1 MKKQSGFTLI
11 ELLLVLAIIGI
22 IAAIAIP
29 ALLGQRDNARNK
41 ATESN
46 ASNVAGAIQ
55 NALGISEDVVD
66 GSRLP
71 TDLNGANTAAA
82 VLAVVSGR
90 SEYLL
95 MKNPFNRS
103 AAAYAFGGAA
113 GTMGEVGI
121 EASTLNGVKVAKI
134 TFGLKNASGG
144 TTVKTLPKLPETSLP

>member
-1 MKKQSGFTLI
+1 MKRNGFTLI

-46 ASNVAGAIQ
+46 AANIAAALQLAIS
-55 NALGISEDVVD
+55 ICEDVPD

-71 TDLNGANTAAA
+71 TDLNGSNTAAA
-82 VLAVVSGR
+82 VLTAVSGR

-95 MKNPFNRS
+95 MKNPFNHS
-103 AAAYAFGGAA
+103 VAAYSFGAVA

-121 EASTLNGVKVAKI
+121 QASTLNGVKVARI
-134 TFGLKNASGG
+134 TFGLKNAAGG
-144 TTVKTLPKLPETSLP
+144 YSVRTLPKLPETSLP

>member
-1 MKKQSGFTLI
+1 MKRNGFTLI

-46 ASNVAGAIQ
+46 AANLSAALQLAI
-55 NALGISEDVVD
+55 GICEDVPD
-66 GSRLP
+66 GSRVP

-82 VLAVVSGR
+82 VYTAVGAR
-90 SEYLL
+90 NEFTL

-103 AAAYAFGGAA
+103 VAAYNLAGAAAAF
-113 GTMGEVGI
+113 GEVGV
-121 EASTLNGVKVAKI
+121 ENVTLNGVRVARI
-134 TFGLKNASGG
+134 TFGLKSSGG
-144 TTVKTLPKLPETSLP
+144 GVNVRTLPKLPETSLP